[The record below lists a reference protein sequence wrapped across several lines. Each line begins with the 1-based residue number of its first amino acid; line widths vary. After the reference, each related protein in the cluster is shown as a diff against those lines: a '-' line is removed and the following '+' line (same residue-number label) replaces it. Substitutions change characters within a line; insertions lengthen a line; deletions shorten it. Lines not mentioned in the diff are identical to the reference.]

1 MASLGGGG
9 MRVARMERWTLAL
22 SLAALI
28 LLFAWAHPRLWA
40 GEERLAPIA
49 TVEGAS
55 IENGGYLIDINTA
68 DARTLETLPGI
79 GEVLAESIMAYRE
92 EHGPF
97 ASVDELDHV
106 YGIGEG
112 KLEPIR
118 RFLTVEPSQAPKSC
132 TQ

>member
-1 MASLGGGG
+1 M
-9 MRVARMERWTLAL
+9 ARMERWTLAL
-22 SLAALI
+22 SIAALI

-97 ASVDELDHV
+97 ASVDEPCLL
-106 YGIGEG
+106 Y
-112 KLEPIR
+112 
-118 RFLTVEPSQAPKSC
+118 PSSC
-132 TQ
+132 V